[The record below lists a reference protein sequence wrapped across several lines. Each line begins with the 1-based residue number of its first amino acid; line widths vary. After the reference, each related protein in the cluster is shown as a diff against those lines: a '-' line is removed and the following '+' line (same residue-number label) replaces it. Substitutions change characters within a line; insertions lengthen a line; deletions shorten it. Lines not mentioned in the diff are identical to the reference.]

1 LIKLSEY
8 DIVCVTESWATPLI
22 NDSELQIPG
31 YTMYRKDR
39 GTIRDARGGGVLIY
53 INANYVSLINDGLN
67 LFKCET
73 LWIKIITGM
82 NGFFNLGVCYRS
94 PNVPP
99 EEVENLF
106 MVIKEASK
114 H

>member
-53 INANYVSLINDGLN
+53 INANYVSLINDA
-67 LFKCET
+67 
-73 LWIKIITGM
+73 W
-82 NGFFNLGVCYRS
+82 
-94 PNVPP
+94 
-99 EEVENLF
+99 
-106 MVIKEASK
+106 SK
-114 H
+114 FI

>member
-1 LIKLSEY
+1 
-8 DIVCVTESWATPLI
+8 
-22 NDSELQIPG
+22 
-31 YTMYRKDR
+31 MYRKDR